1 MVLLVKSIIFIKQHT
16 VGKNKL
22 STNWKTEI
30 LPQSYKETKI
40 SVQGKLIFIKHV
52 FKKNECT
59 EPCFIRALIF
69 FYRLRSVSF
78 PIWIYASKTY
88 LLETQYN

>member
-1 MVLLVKSIIFIKQHT
+1 MVLSVQSIIFIKQHT

-52 FKKNECT
+52 FKKMNAQNL
-59 EPCFIRALIF
+59 AL
-69 FYRLRSVSF
+69 
-78 PIWIYASKTY
+78 
-88 LLETQYN
+88 